1 MKVTLRKRLKK
12 DKIVFYLDYY
22 QNRIRKSEYLDIY
35 LIPKPENGKLTPLQR
50 IHNEESLIMAQS
62 ICHKRLLEIQSGKF
76 DLSDVKRQKAA
87 LIPFLE
93 RLALERSTSVGN
105 EGNWKSMLNY
115 FKAYAHKGLSF
126 EDITPAFLIGFKQ
139 YLDNVTLTNKR
150 PLAVNTKVSYFNKLK
165 AALKEARK
173 LGILTKDIASSVSG
187 YTPEET
193 QREFLTEE
201 EIRKIAQKDC
211 LVPKLKEAFLFSV
224 LTGLRWSDIIKL
236 TWSELHYDES
246 MGNYIRFRQ
255 KKTKGA
261 ETLAIPDAA
270 IKFLGDR
277 GKEDVRVFVGLRY
290 SSWHNQQLQN
300 WITSAGINKKVT
312 FHIAR
317 HSHAVLQLSRGTD
330 IFTLSKMLGH
340 KHVATTM
347 IYSNIL
353 DEKKKEAANR
363 LNLEL

>member
-1 MKVTLRKRLKK
+1 MKVTLRQRQKK
-12 DKIVFYLDYY
+12 GKIVFYLDYY

-35 LIPKPENGKLTPLQR
+35 LFPKPEKGKLTPLQR
-50 IHNEESLIMAQS
+50 KHNEESLIMAQS
-62 ICHKRLLEIQSGKF
+62 ICHKRQLEIQAGKF

-87 LIPFLE
+87 VFPFLE
-93 RLALERSTSVGN
+93 KLARERSTSTGN

-115 FKAYAHKGLSF
+115 FKEYAHGGLSF
-126 EDITPAFLIGFKQ
+126 EDITPVFLAGFKLH
-139 YLDNVTLTNKR
+139 LDSVIQTNKK
-150 PLAVNTKVSYFNKLK
+150 PLAINTKSSYFNKIK

-173 LGILTKDIASSVSG
+173 LGILTKDIASTVPG

-193 QREFLTEE
+193 EREFLTEE
-201 EIRKIAQKDC
+201 EVRRIAQKDC

-224 LTGLRWSDIIKL
+224 LTGLRWSDVIKL
-236 TWSELHYDES
+236 TWGDIYYDES
-246 MGNYIRFRQ
+246 LGNYIRFRQ

-261 ETLAIPDAA
+261 ETLAIPDSA
-270 IKFLGDR
+270 IKLLGER
-277 GKEDVRVFVGLRY
+277 GKAEMKVFSGLRY
-290 SSWHNQQLQN
+290 SSWHNQHLQN

-317 HSHAVLQLSRGTD
+317 HSHAVMQLSKGTD
-330 IFTLSKMLGH
+330 IFTLSKILGH